1 MLDSEIP
8 QWAIYLWK
16 IFNSLSRPP
25 SMGGLSKISQQEI
38 VAYQSNHNIALNSFE
53 LELIEMIDNIALDV
67 FNKEKKDK

>member
-1 MLDSEIP
+1 MLNNEIP

-16 IFNSLSRPP
+16 IFNSLSRP
-25 SMGGLSKISQQEI
+25 SSRSGLMKISQQEI
-38 VAYQSNHNIALNSFE
+38 VAYQNNHNIALNSFE